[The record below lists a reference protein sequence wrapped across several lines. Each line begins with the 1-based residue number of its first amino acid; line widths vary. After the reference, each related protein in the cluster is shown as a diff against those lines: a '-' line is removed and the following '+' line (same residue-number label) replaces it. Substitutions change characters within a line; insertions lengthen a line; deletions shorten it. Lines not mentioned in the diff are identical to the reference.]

1 MTVRFYIFLFSTL
14 FCHSILAQ
22 TPPAISLDEVEISDR
37 KLKDYSDSQNVQ
49 KLNDSIIRKNQ
60 PSLTNLLNFS
70 TGIYFKENGLGMV
83 SSPSFRGTT
92 AQQTAVIW
100 NGININSQLNGQ
112 TDFNTITSSDFN
124 SISVRAGGGSSLY
137 GTSAI
142 GGSIHLN
149 TDLRF
154 RDEFSHKV
162 NLSYGSFNTFGVNYH
177 LRYSD
182 EKISFFGSITRNSSD
197 NDYGYLHSK
206 SKNLNGNY
214 FNSSYNIGFGYQLN
228 SRNLLKM
235 YSQVY
240 EGERHFS
247 LINPTDSKTR
257 YQDLNTRNLADLT
270 TYFGDFTSN
279 VKVGFL
285 SEDYKYF
292 GNIEKDNFTF
302 GKVETLLVKY
312 NLNYRFNSKIQGDF
326 AADFT
331 QNKGIGSDIREDKR
345 TISGFALQFK
355 HSVNTSFSYD
365 WSLRKEITSNYKS
378 PILFS
383 VGTNFKPV
391 KFYTLKANF
400 SQNFRIPTFN
410 DLYWQGAGD
419 LELKPEK
426 SIQGEVG
433 NVLQFENFT
442 WTATVFHSKINE
454 MIRWLPQN
462 GGVFKPINTDRVSIF
477 GTEISMNY
485 QKKIDKH
492 QFDFNANY
500 SYTKSENEKTGKQ
513 LTFVPFHKSTSSVA
527 YSYKRFSAFYQYLFN
542 GEVFTQT
549 DNNPKKVIENYTVS
563 NVGLSAELDKNKK
576 YSIGFK
582 VLNLW
587 NENYES
593 VENRPLPGRNYTI
606 TLTLNF

>member
-1 MTVRFYIFLFSTL
+1 MTLRFYIFLFGIL
-14 FCHSILAQ
+14 FCQSVLAQ
-22 TPPAISLDEVEISDR
+22 TPAGILLQEVEISDQ
-37 KLKDYSDSQNVQ
+37 KLKNYSDSQNVQ
-49 KLNDSIIRKNQ
+49 QLNDSIIRKSQ

-112 TDFNTITSSDFN
+112 TDFNTITTSDFN

-154 RDEFSHKV
+154 RDEFSNQL
-162 NLSYGSFNTFGVNYH
+162 NLNYGSFNTLGVNYH

-182 EKISFFGSITRNSSD
+182 EKISFFGSISRNSSN
-197 NDYGYLHSK
+197 NDYEYLNSK
-206 SKNLNGNY
+206 LKNLNGNY
-214 FNSSYNIGFGYQLN
+214 VNSSYNIGFGYKLN
-228 SRNLLKM
+228 SANILKI

-240 EGERHFS
+240 DGERHFS
-247 LINPTDSKTR
+247 LINPTDSKTK

-270 TYFGDFTSN
+270 TLFGDFTSN

-285 SEDYKYF
+285 SEKYKYF
-292 GNIEKDNFTF
+292 GNSSNDNFTF
-302 GKVETLLVKY
+302 GKVETLLAKY
-312 NLNYRFNSKIQGDF
+312 NLNYRFNSKIQADF

-331 QNKGIGSDIREDKR
+331 QNKGIGSDIQEDKR

-355 HSVNTSFSYD
+355 HNVNSNFSYD
-365 WSLRKEITSNYKS
+365 WSLKKEITSNYKS
-378 PILFS
+378 PLLYSI
-383 VGTNFKPV
+383 GTNFKPV
-391 KFYTLKANF
+391 KFYTLKANI

-410 DLYWQGAGD
+410 DLYWQGAGNLD
-419 LELKPEK
+419 LKPEQ
-426 SIQGEVG
+426 SLQGEIG
-433 NVLQFENFT
+433 NVFQFENFT
-442 WTATVFHSKINE
+442 ITATVFHSKIKD

-462 GGVFKPINTDRVSIF
+462 GGVFKPVNTDRVSIF

-492 QFDFNANY
+492 QFNFNANY
-500 SYTKSENEKTGKQ
+500 SYTKSENEKTKKQ
-513 LTFVPFHKSTSSVA
+513 LTFVPFHKTTASVA
-527 YSYKRFSAFYQYLFN
+527 YSYSRFSAFYQYLFN
-542 GEVFTQT
+542 GQVFTQT
-549 DNNPKKVIENYTVS
+549 DNNPKKIIENYMIS
-563 NVGLSAELDKNKK
+563 NVGFSTELDKNKN

-587 NENYES
+587 DENYES

-606 TLTLNF
+606 NLTLNF